1 MEELTAK
8 ESKILSEA
16 ERLRNG
22 YGLLNELPG
31 VLKKAATK
39 KLLLHELAAEEEDA
53 RDFTAVEIK
62 ANELLSILSAIASD
76 YPSHISQETKEELMA
91 PFISDLMSVYNKWL
105 NEHHDAEDPAFTNI
119 GVSFDSFFGLLLN
132 RVEVGKI
139 KSIPTPGEITYSG
152 KRLLETKEKYP
163 YLAELIDDPNH
174 DYGSQFA
181 EAFIEEGSLF
191 FELNEKDRNALT
203 MYHAVVIMER
213 NKIEGPAKDK
223 LGADLYNLYLDRINK
238 ESKPEQEKKEGI
250 PDNSVVETILTTTV
264 DHMTHPNPVD
274 LPSLN
279 GFLVTNVQSREK

>member
-1 MEELTAK
+1 MEELTAT

-39 KLLLHELAAEEEDA
+39 NLLLYELAAEEEDT
-53 RDFTAVEIK
+53 RDFTAVEKK
-62 ANELLSILSAIASD
+62 ANELLSILSAIVSD
-76 YPSHISQETKEELMA
+76 YPSHIPQETKEVLME
-91 PFISDLMSVYNKWL
+91 PFISDLISVYNKWL

-119 GVSFDSFFGLLLN
+119 GVSFNTFFSFLLKG
-132 RVEVGKI
+132 VEVGKI

-174 DYGSQFA
+174 DYGNQFL
-181 EAFIEEGSLF
+181 EAFLEEGSLF

-223 LGADLYNLYLDRINK
+223 LSIDLYNQYIERINAGD
-238 ESKPEQEKKEGI
+238 KPQEENKEGI
-250 PDNSVVETILTTTV
+250 PDNKMVNTILIATA

-279 GFLVTNVQSREK
+279 GFLVTNVSSREK